1 MSRSLLAKHIV
12 GALLALSLPN
22 RWPCLERG
30 LLAAGVY
37 VSGCESSKC
46 INVVQWRLTSGVA
59 VSFASFLRLVSR
71 EHYIPN

>member
-37 VSGCESSKC
+37 VIGGESSS
-46 INVVQWRLTSGVA
+46 V
-59 VSFASFLRLVSR
+59 
-71 EHYIPN
+71 